1 MPRCAGRLRNAN
13 LTPEYRRGLR
23 EAARWLL
30 DLAISLGAQ
39 LSSDS
44 PQKVDRW
51 LERCIEY
58 AYDRGE
64 KLYYVRLG
72 LIGLQRAWHLSGPL
86 LRGSWSAIRG
96 WRALQPIRSRIPM
109 SRSIMQG
116 VVLTLLMMGNEEN
129 GYLREIMWAAM
140 LSVWLSFEGLLRPGE
155 TEQLLVRDLCF
166 PDQHG
171 GGSEGLVVTIRK
183 PKTRRLWHTQFV
195 LIRDRALISWLRWWT
210 MGVSTNRVLFRV
222 ARRRWAKVFGQS
234 LAWLQLD
241 DRGFTLGSLR
251 AGGATWHF
259 KNSREPCTAS
269 VLGQMVASRDAQALS
284 A

>member
-44 PQKVDRW
+44 PPQKVDRW

-96 WRALQPIRSRIPM
+96 WRALQPIRPGATTSLL
-109 SRSIMQG
+109 SVAVFAVYVVSYSSQG
-116 VVLTLLMMGNEEN
+116 VWVPIWSLGF
-129 GYLREIMWAAM
+129 RA
-140 LSVWLSFEGLLRPGE
+140 VWLPG
-155 TEQLLVRDLCF
+155 
-166 PDQHG
+166 
-171 GGSEGLVVTIRK
+171 S
-183 PKTRRLWHTQFV
+183 
-195 LIRDRALISWLRWWT
+195 
-210 MGVSTNRVLFRV
+210 
-222 ARRRWAKVFGQS
+222 
-234 LAWLQLD
+234 
-241 DRGFTLGSLR
+241 
-251 AGGATWHF
+251 
-259 KNSREPCTAS
+259 
-269 VLGQMVASRDAQALS
+269 
-284 A
+284 